1 MAGPFER
8 LGPERFIALDWAL
21 VVVCVLDVLAGIW
34 LWQGRR
40 RGAQLGMAT
49 APLAVSLGAGLLREA
64 DERARAVDGGISVL
78 DRCQRV
84 FALWTDL
91 DRMREWVGGVT
102 RVPDVTGPVE
112 RVGTRYTVWF
122 GPMRSPTEVREVELA
137 GRIRT
142 RFGNWLLRG
151 ETLATF
157 EAEDGGTRLI
167 QVFKTQGLI
176 SSISARLFS
185 IGSSRGSFRGELE
198 AFGAIA
204 EREAQ
209 SGELTPPPTR
219 RTR

>member
-1 MAGPFER
+1 MAEY
-8 LGPERFIALDWAL
+8 RFSIHVD
-21 VVVCVLDVLAGIW
+21 
-34 LWQGRR
+34 
-40 RGAQLGMAT
+40 
-49 APLAVSLGAGLLREA
+49 APR
-64 DERARAVDGGISVL
+64 
-78 DRCQRV
+78 QRV

-102 RVPDVTGPVE
+102 RVTDVTGPVE
-112 RVGTRYTVWF
+112 QAGTRYTVWF
-122 GPMRSPTEVREVELA
+122 GPMRSPTEVLDVEPP

-198 AFGAIA
+198 AFGAIV
-204 EREAQ
+204 EREAHT
-209 SGELTPPPTR
+209 GDLTTPPTR

>member
-1 MAGPFER
+1 MAEY
-8 LGPERFIALDWAL
+8 RFSIHVD
-21 VVVCVLDVLAGIW
+21 
-34 LWQGRR
+34 
-40 RGAQLGMAT
+40 
-49 APLAVSLGAGLLREA
+49 APR
-64 DERARAVDGGISVL
+64 
-78 DRCQRV
+78 QRV

-102 RVPDVTGPVE
+102 RVTDVTGPVE
-112 RVGTRYTVWF
+112 QVGTRYTVWF
-122 GPMRSPTEVREVELA
+122 GPMRSPTEVLEVDSP

-157 EAEDGGTRLI
+157 EVEDGGTRLI
-167 QVFKTQGLI
+167 QVFETQGLI

-204 EREAQ
+204 EREAHAK
-209 SGELTPPPTR
+209 
-219 RTR
+219 

>member
-1 MAGPFER
+1 MAEY
-8 LGPERFIALDWAL
+8 RFSIHVD
-21 VVVCVLDVLAGIW
+21 
-34 LWQGRR
+34 
-40 RGAQLGMAT
+40 
-49 APLAVSLGAGLLREA
+49 APR
-64 DERARAVDGGISVL
+64 
-78 DRCQRV
+78 QRV

-102 RVPDVTGPVE
+102 RVTDVTGPVE
-112 RVGTRYTVWF
+112 QAGTRYTVWF
-122 GPMRSPTEVREVELA
+122 GPMRSPTEVLEVESP

-157 EAEDGGTRLI
+157 EAEGSGTRLV

-176 SSISARLFS
+176 SSISARIFS

-204 EREAQ
+204 EREAHT
-209 SGELTPPPTR
+209 GDRTTPPTR
-219 RTR
+219 TTR